1 MQKLLYTIGLMMVMT
16 ACSATGNKLTLEES
30 GHQYCDTDKTI
41 IEKNGS
47 TDSTQIT
54 KCSDDPVKKLLP
66 PKMGMGTQCQEHWYT
81 ILING
86 KQVERKG
93 YACLFKGKD
102 YESSKWYIVTSPY

>member
-1 MQKLLYTIGLMMVMT
+1 MKHLLYIIGLMILCT
-16 ACSATGNKLTLEES
+16 ACSATNKLSLEES
-30 GHQYCDTDKTI
+30 GHQYCETDKTI
-41 IEKNGS
+41 IDKNGS

-86 KQVERKG
+86 KQVQRKG

-102 YESSKWYIVTSPY
+102 YESSKWYIVTSPF